1 MDRPL
6 EVRDMQNV
14 TLKSTDT
21 EKVQPL
27 LVVQFPCAVHGNCLE
42 LELSDYHQT
51 DFPWIGYPMPSPVCC
66 SAVHFKN
73 VSQAHIDGIE
83 ISANST
89 HVSALV
95 IEHCTDIL
103 ISDTFI
109 TNERP
114 MTEFGLL
121 VYESSKIVVDILQAS
136 KFSFGIAACKSHFI
150 SISNTNIHNMS
161 YGVYIVESY
170 NTSVVNVMSQSN
182 RYAGILSALTSHT
195 TITNSTFQNNG
206 DSGITLVRAKISDI
220 RHSLS
225 DNNYNGFTLDL
236 CTDTF
241 VDGMHATHNIRNGFD
256 IESCTN
262 LTMINIV
269 AEHTQ
274 YRTGVYISNA
284 MGVMKSVYSSNN
296 RGVGIVVIDAA
307 AMYMENISA
316 DYNAIGIELDY
327 SNISM
332 AFVSANH
339 NENNGI
345 LVHGSIETIIMN
357 SSSMRNNGNG
367 VLIEQVNNIRII
379 DSHMIYNKGGDIRVS
394 FSTNITI
401 VRTVANI
408 RVYKSNHIHLKEIGF
423 FGMSS
428 SSSISSTVEP
438 TSLPAIVELYDSNVT
453 VCNCSFTKNTV
464 SAIKAIESE
473 VTFSGEL
480 TFSHNRAL
488 TGTALIFARSS
499 LSLTENCKAFFFEN
513 YASNVGG
520 AIYINTEESYVRSIT
535 LSDIKHHN
543 NIGSL
548 TASMTSM
555 TKCFIHV
562 EGSRSDMRLVF
573 VNNTTGK
580 GGDVL
585 YGGLVALGWDG
596 DWNCLLSFK
605 NIPDMSQQNGLST
618 ITSNPSRVCFCKDAE
633 PDCLTVA
640 DPITHHIYPGQTI
653 TVPAVVVG
661 QDFGTVT
668 GSVYA
673 KLLNTSFDVEMK
685 LGQNVSNINQNQCSS
700 IKYTIFSQKAMSKV
714 VLVLTAANIDISY
727 ILNEG
732 KNQEIENSWR
742 ILNSEPN
749 YNTLASNIIH
759 YFAFYTSES
768 DFKSINHTVENFYKF
783 THINSLYPTSWKVTN
798 RFIFPQ
804 RIYDYPIFINISFLP
819 CPVGFTLTSKKPF
832 KCDCN
837 HQLQHLPTVKC
848 HIQDHTISRS
858 GLDWVGSDGNETVIT
873 TSQQCPLDY
882 CKQEDI
888 NVTLDNPDS
897 QCNYNHSGTLCG
909 GCQAGLSLV
918 LGSNRCQHCSNAHI
932 ALLLPFAISGIVLV
946 FFIKGIDLT
955 ISQGTLNCFIFY
967 ANVIKANEHL
977 LFPEKQTIL
986 TVFISW
992 LNLDLGIE
1000 ICFYDGLSAYVKVW
1014 LQFVLPLYIWSI
1026 AGLIIVLSRYSD
1038 PVAKV
1043 MGNNSVPVLATLFL
1057 LSYAKLLRTIILALS
1072 FSMVT
1077 GTDNSKAV
1085 WSADGNLNFFGAK
1098 HAPLFIAAVA
1108 TLLILWLPYTLVLFL
1123 GQWLYRCNSQL
1134 VTRMLIKIKPFLDAY
1149 YGPMK
1154 SNHRYWYGALL
1165 LLRVTILLLSVLIP
1179 ANHTSIVVFC
1189 ITVCS
1194 FLLTY
1199 FTLIVYQSLVIA
1211 MFAAILYANL
1221 GILTASHLFTA
1232 LEDYNSFPSSNLLV
1246 GLAFTQFIGLVLFK
1260 IAVVFNVREKMRQ
1273 WICNQG
1279 PREDNGD
1286 DDWELYE
1293 EAALLR
1299 EREAQLEQEDDVGGV
1314 VDEQSA
1320 NKSANSTVSFPT
1332 YGM

>member
-27 LVVQFPCAVHGNCLE
+27 LVVQFPCAVHDNCLE
-42 LELSDYHQT
+42 LECSDYT
-51 DFPWIGYPMPSPVCC
+51 LYKKIPSSVCC
-66 SAVHFKN
+66 SAVHFRN

-103 ISDTFI
+103 ISNVILTFI
-109 TNERP
+109 ANEIP
-114 MTEFGLL
+114 MTEFGVL
-121 VYESSKIVVDILQAS
+121 VYESSKIVVDMLQAS
-136 KFSFGIAACKSHFI
+136 KFLLGIAACKSHFI

-161 YGVYIVESY
+161 YGVYVVDSH
-170 NTSVVNVMSQSN
+170 NASVVNVMSQSN
-182 RYAGILSALTSHT
+182 RYDGILSALTSHT
-195 TITNSTFQNNG
+195 TITNSTLQNNG
-206 DSGITLVRAKISDI
+206 VSGIELIGAKISDI
-220 RHSLS
+220 RDSLS
-225 DNNYNGFTLDL
+225 YNNDYGFILDR

-241 VDGMHATHNIRNGFD
+241 VDGMHATHNNQYGFFID
-256 IESCTN
+256 SCTN

-269 AEHTQ
+269 VEHTD
-274 YRTGVYISNA
+274 YIAVFIFNA
-284 MGVMKSVYSSNN
+284 TGVMKSVCASNN
-296 RGVGIVVIDAA
+296 QGGGIAIDEA

-316 DYNAIGIELDY
+316 NYNDVGIRLAW
-327 SNISM
+327 SNMSM
-332 AFVSANH
+332 AFASTNH
-339 NENNGI
+339 NEDNGI
-345 LVHGSIETIIMN
+345 VIVGYGDTIIMN
-357 SSSMRNNGNG
+357 SSSMGNNGIG
-367 VLIEQVNNIRII
+367 IQIEYANNSRII
-379 DSHMIYNKGGDIRVS
+379 DSHVIHNKRGDIRVGY
-394 FSTNITI
+394 STNITI

-408 RVYKSNHIHLKEIGF
+408 RGHKSNHIYLKEIGF

-428 SSSISSTVEP
+428 SSTISSTVEP
-438 TSLPAIVELYDSNVT
+438 TSLPAIVELYNSNVT
-453 VCNCSFTKNTV
+453 VCNCSFAKNTV
-464 SAIKAIESE
+464 TAIKAIGSE

-488 TGTALIFARSS
+488 TGTALIFVRSS
-499 LSLTENCKAFFFEN
+499 LRLTENCKAFFFEN

-520 AIYINTEESYVRSIT
+520 VIYINTEESYVSSMT
-535 LSDIKHHN
+535 LSDIKN
-543 NIGSL
+543 YNSIGSL
-548 TASMTSM
+548 TTSM

-562 EGSRSDMRLVF
+562 EGSRSDTRLVF
-573 VNNTTGK
+573 INNTAGK

-605 NIPDMSQQNGLST
+605 NISDMSQQSGLST
-618 ITSNPSRVCFCKDAE
+618 ITSNPSRVCLCKDAE

-640 DPITHHIYPGQTI
+640 DPTTHHIYPGQTI
-653 TVPAVVVG
+653 IIPAVVVG

-668 GSVYA
+668 GFVYA

-685 LGQNVSNINQNQCSS
+685 LGQNVSNVNQNQCSS
-700 IKYTIFSQKAMSKV
+700 IEYTIFSQKAMPKV
-714 VLVLTAANIDISY
+714 VLVLTAANVDISY
-727 ILNEG
+727 ILSEG

-749 YNTLASNIIH
+749 YNTLASNIINVL
-759 YFAFYTSES
+759 FDTSDS
-768 DFKSINHTVENFYKF
+768 DFFTNRTVENFYKF
-783 THINSLYPTSWKVTN
+783 TPFSFDPPWEFKTK
-798 RFIFPQ
+798 FIFPQ

-837 HQLQHLPTVKC
+837 HQLQRLPTVQC
-848 HIQDHTISRS
+848 HIQDQTISRS
-858 GLDWVGSDGNETVIT
+858 GLVWVGSDGNETVI

-888 NVTLDNPDS
+888 SVTLDNPDS

-909 GCQAGLSLV
+909 GCQAGLSLM

-946 FFIKGIDLT
+946 FSIKGIDLT
-955 ISQGTLNCFIFY
+955 ISQGTLNSFIFY

-977 LFPEKQTIL
+977 LFPEKQTPL

-1000 ICFYDGLSAYVKVW
+1000 TCFYDGLSAYVKVW
-1014 LQFVLPLYIWSI
+1014 MQFIFPLYIWSI
-1026 AGLIIVLSRYSD
+1026 AGLIIFLSRYSD
-1038 PVAKV
+1038 RVAKV

-1057 LSYAKLLRTIILALS
+1057 LSCAKLLRTIISALS
-1072 FSMVT
+1072 FSMLT
-1077 GTDNSKAV
+1077 NTDSSKSV
-1085 WSADGNLNFFGAK
+1085 WSADGNLDFFGPK
-1098 HAPLFIAAVA
+1098 HAPLFITAVA

-1123 GQWLYRCNSQL
+1123 GQWLYRCKSQL
-1134 VTRMLIKIKPFLDAY
+1134 VTRMLIKIKPFLDAH

-1165 LLRVTILLLSVLIP
+1165 LLRFTILLLSVLIP

-1194 FLLTY
+1194 FMLTY
-1199 FTLIVYQSLVIA
+1199 FTLIVYQSLIIA

-1232 LEDYNSFPSSNLLV
+1232 LEDYNSFLSSNLLV

-1299 EREAQLEQEDDVGGV
+1299 EREAQLEQEADLGGV
-1314 VDEQSA
+1314 VDGQSE
-1320 NKSANSTVSFPT
+1320 NKSANSTVSLPT
-1332 YGM
+1332 YGV